1 MTRNFFLVSLIL
13 LLVSCTPK
21 PPPVLP
27 PRPKALVPDWISRQ
41 PADDNYWYGVGMAD
55 LKSSDDP
62 RQAAR
67 QRAMSEIAEQL
78 KVNVKSQLTDVME
91 ATNMDYKEY
100 SKSIIETRVEASLD
114 YVEVSDSYQDTQGQ
128 YVLAKMNKQQ
138 YLDKLAREKQE
149 AEIIAGDLIHFT
161 VISAGSKIIHAE
173 FPQMMHIGKPVL
185 EKLPVGCIGLVRIL
199 RYIFS
204 FIQQ

>member
-78 KVNVKSQLTDVME
+78 KVNVKSKLTDVME
-91 ATNMDYKEY
+91 ATNMDYKEH

-114 YVEVSDSYQDTQGQ
+114 YVEVSDS
-128 YVLAKMNKQQ
+128 
-138 YLDKLAREKQE
+138 
-149 AEIIAGDLIHFT
+149 
-161 VISAGSKIIHAE
+161 
-173 FPQMMHIGKPVL
+173 
-185 EKLPVGCIGLVRIL
+185 
-199 RYIFS
+199 
-204 FIQQ
+204 